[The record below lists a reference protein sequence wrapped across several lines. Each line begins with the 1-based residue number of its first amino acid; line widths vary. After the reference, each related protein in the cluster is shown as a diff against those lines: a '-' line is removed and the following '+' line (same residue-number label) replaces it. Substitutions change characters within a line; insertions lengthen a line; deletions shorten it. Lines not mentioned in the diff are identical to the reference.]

1 MVSMR
6 RNDVIR
12 FTAPAALAVLL
23 LSGCTGGT
31 RSMNHLPSGAASYE
45 IFPPNTQVANPTYH
59 IGPSDVLSVNVFN
72 EPELSVQQ
80 VRVDA
85 SGSVSLPLIGA
96 VEAQGR
102 TSQELAGIVESRL
115 RPRYVVNPRVAVNV
129 VETLANRVTIEGEV
143 NQPGVFPIT
152 GPTTLLD
159 VVAMARGTTRL
170 ADQDQV
176 AIFRVINGQQM
187 AARFDLARI
196 RSGELPNPAVQGNDI
211 VVVGFSRLNSAWRDF
226 LSTVPV
232 LTLFTRF

>member
-6 RNDVIR
+6 RNDVAR
-12 FTAPAALAVLL
+12 RAAAAALTALL
-23 LSGCTGGT
+23 LAGCTGGT
-31 RSMNHLPSGAASYE
+31 RSMNNLPAGPQAYE
-45 IFPPNTQVANPTYH
+45 IFPPNTQAVTPTYH
-59 IGPSDVLSVNVFN
+59 IGPSDVVSVNVFN
-72 EPELSVQQ
+72 EPDLSMAQ

-85 SGSVSLPLIGA
+85 SGNVSLPLIGQ
-96 VEAQGR
+96 VEAQGK
-102 TSQELAGIVESRL
+102 TSEELARVVESRL
-115 RPRYVVNPRVAVNV
+115 SPRFVVNPRVAVNV
-129 VETLANRVTIEGEV
+129 VETIASRVTIEGEV
-143 NQPGVFPIT
+143 NQPGVYPLT

-159 VVAMARGTTRL
+159 VVAMSRGTTRL
-170 ADQDQV
+170 ADLDQV

-196 RSGELPNPAVQGNDI
+196 RSGELPNPALQGNDI

>member
-6 RNDVIR
+6 RNNVAR
-12 FTAPAALAVLL
+12 PAALAAVTALL
-23 LSGCTGGT
+23 LAGCTGGS
-31 RSMNHLPSGAASYE
+31 RSMNHLPTGAQSYE
-45 IFPPNTQVANPTYH
+45 IFPPNTQAVTPTYH
-59 IGPSDVLSVNVFN
+59 IGPSDILSVNVFN
-72 EPELSVQQ
+72 EPELSMAQ

-85 SGSVSLPLIGA
+85 SGHVSLPLVGQ
-96 VEAQGR
+96 VEAQGK
-102 TSQELAGIVESRL
+102 TSEELARVVESRL
-115 RPRYVVNPRVAVNV
+115 TPRYVVNPRVAVNV
-129 VETLANRVTIEGEV
+129 IETVASRVTIEGEV
-143 NQPGVFPIT
+143 NQPGVFPLT

-170 ADQDQV
+170 ADHDQV

-196 RSGELPNPAVQGNDI
+196 RSGELPNPALQNNDI

-232 LTLFTRF
+232 LTLFSRF